1 MLPGLTLPPPASR
14 PGRLGLSG
22 ALLAFAAVFVR
33 TLAYD
38 FLRPDLPLY
47 IPLELLYLVLY
58 TVPLA
63 FPRLPAWLLHLVFA
77 VQAALVLGILSIDP
91 EFDFVVVLFMLL
103 SYQVSFIF
111 RGRAR
116 LAWILVFI
124 GLTGGGLVAYLGFL
138 RGLAL
143 SLTTIAAQVVIPAYV
158 RLTQEIE
165 ASRSKSQALLFELQE
180 KHVQLERYAGQVE
193 ELAGVQERNR
203 LARELHD
210 TVSQL
215 IFSINLTARSA
226 QLLLKKD
233 PVRAAEQVE
242 RLRGMTGE
250 ALGQLRSLITQ
261 LRPPQA

>member
-1 MLPGLTLPPPASR
+1 MHQEQPYPAQIIR
-14 PGRLGLSG
+14 PGRLGLSA

-33 TLAYD
+33 TLAYE
-38 FLRPDLPLY
+38 FLRPNLPVY
-47 IPLELLYLVLY
+47 IPLELLYLVLFAL
-58 TVPLA
+58 PFA
-63 FPRLPAWLLHLVFA
+63 FPRLSGWLLHLIFG
-77 VQAALVLGILSIDP
+77 VQALLVLGILSINP

-103 SYQVSFIF
+103 SYQVSFFF

-124 GLTGGGLVAYLGFL
+124 GLTGGSLIAYLGVL

-158 RLTQEIE
+158 RTNQEIE
-165 ASRSKSQALLFELQE
+165 AARLKSQALLEELRQTHAE
-180 KHVQLERYAGQVE
+180 LERYAGQVE
-193 ELAGVQERNR
+193 ELVGVQERNR

-226 QLLLKKD
+226 QLLLNKD
-233 PVRAAEQVE
+233 PARAAEQVE